1 MARQRTH
8 RQGSD
13 NGSGARQPRRR
24 VAAFLGNGAFA
35 LLAITLIGLAALV
48 AFGVLRAPA
57 TRSAGINSA
66 QQSHSDSSLL
76 ASGWIPLR
84 SSAPADIIA
93 AARQS
98 DMFRQNAADGGD
110 HVADLSRLGTPVYVQ
125 AIQPRGA
132 AADLYP
138 DFYVIPVLNSAGA
151 VTDAAELQLN
161 QAHKAIH
168 VIAIATYA
176 QPRPYGALTT
186 MSSANALSALKG
198 QRHLAVRPGSGP
210 TLAYFPGDA
219 TAQETGQ
226 VVWTG
231 GGEYPA
237 DPIWLIPGANGHEY
251 VAGADG
257 RVYDVEQLPMVQVNP

>member
-1 MARQRTH
+1 MARQHTH
-8 RQGSD
+8 RTGSD
-13 NGSGARQPRRR
+13 NGSRARQPRSRI
-24 VAAFLGNGAFA
+24 AAFLGNGAFA

-48 AFGVLRAPA
+48 AFGILRTPGTRPA
-57 TRSAGINSA
+57 AIINA
-66 QQSHSDSSLL
+66 QQSNSDSSSL

-84 SSAPADIIA
+84 STAPADIIA

-110 HVADLSRLGTPVYVQ
+110 HVADLSRLGIPVYVQ

-132 AADLYP
+132 AAGQYP

-151 VTDAAELQLN
+151 ATDAAELQLN
-161 QAHKAIH
+161 RAHNAIH

-176 QPRPYGALTT
+176 LPRPYGALTT
-186 MSSANALSALKG
+186 MTSANALSALKG
-198 QRHLAVRPGSGP
+198 QRHLGVRPGSVP

-226 VVWTG
+226 VIWTG
-231 GGEYPA
+231 GGEFPA
-237 DPIWLIPGANGHEY
+237 DPIWLIPGSNGHDY
-251 VAGADG
+251 IAGTDG
-257 RVYDVEQLPMVQVNP
+257 RVYDVDQLPMVQANP